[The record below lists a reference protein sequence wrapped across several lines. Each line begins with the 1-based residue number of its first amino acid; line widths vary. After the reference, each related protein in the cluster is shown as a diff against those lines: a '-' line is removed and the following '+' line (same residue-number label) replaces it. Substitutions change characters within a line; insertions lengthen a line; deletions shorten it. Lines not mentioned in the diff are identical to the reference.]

1 MFSARLTPAVMALEV
16 AVAPE
21 TVSTELLPEVR
32 IVPDRPTYRSST
44 SGVKA
49 AVPTRSVSLWLVT
62 ATPVTAPFRSTPT
75 VIVTGPPKPW
85 LCTATQ

>member
-21 TVSTELLPEVR
+21 TVSTELGPVLR
-32 IVPDRPTYRSST
+32 IVPDRPMYRARAA
-44 SGVKA
+44 GVMA

-62 ATPVTAPFRSTPT
+62 ATPVTAPFKSTPT
-75 VIVTGPPKPW
+75 VMVIGPLKPW
-85 LCTATQ
+85 VWTSTQ